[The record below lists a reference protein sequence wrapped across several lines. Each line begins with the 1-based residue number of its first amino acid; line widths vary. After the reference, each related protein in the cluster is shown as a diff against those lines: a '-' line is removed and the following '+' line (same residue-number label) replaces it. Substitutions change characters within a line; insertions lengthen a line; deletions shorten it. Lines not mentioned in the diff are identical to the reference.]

1 MHVHVHVHVLYMSCM
16 HTPAFSLAWSGS
28 PWSRNS
34 TSCPWCPRTLTS
46 PVQQSLGCVPS
57 GTHWRSNC
65 VCVGGW
71 IGRSKKGKERG
82 GGRKE
87 WIEKSTCTCSTTLSL
102 LPTQHHNIHVDT
114 VKPRKLN
121 LPNKLDHTE
130 HIKWAWVHTSV
141 FTHKMVMIA
150 YPWILSPSKI

>member
-1 MHVHVHVHVLYMSCM
+1 MVSTYSDLTCSAVSRLC
-16 HTPAFSLAWSGS
+16 AI
-28 PWSRNS
+28 RNS
-34 TSCPWCPRTLTS
+34 LKY
-46 PVQQSLGCVPS
+46 LI
-57 GTHWRSNC
+57 
-65 VCVGGW
+65 VCGGGGW

-87 WIEKSTCTCSTTLSL
+87 WIEKSTCMCSTTLSL

-150 YPWILSPSKI
+150 YPWILNPSKMYGIIVPMDFSCYMYNQCTWMWLCCTTKYDEDALMK